1 MLLNDLPK
9 YIKCKKKYNIK
20 KTNIQFQSIYS
31 NSKAVKNPSIYIIDE
46 KKKIKQEYI
55 RESIKKGAVA
65 LITNKYLKNFFIP
78 QYIVKYINK
87 TKQLLL
93 CKLFRHAV
101 QNLMFEVDLG
111 PKAPF
116 CKQNNMNKYL

>member
-65 LITNKYLKNFFIP
+65 LITTRYYKNFLIP
-78 QYIVKYINK
+78 QYIVKNINEWIN
-87 TKQLLL
+87 
-93 CKLFRHAV
+93 LFLNSVR
-101 QNLMFEVDLG
+101 
-111 PKAPF
+111 
-116 CKQNNMNKYL
+116 